1 MTAALFVLTL
11 GFAAPGAAHPHVWI
25 DLRSTVVLD
34 DNGRVTAIE
43 EHWTFDEFYT
53 VFATEGMDRLE
64 ITPQE
69 ALKEIAR
76 TNLKN
81 LREYDYFTDVRAGGS
96 NVDLGTVETFETGV
110 QEGRMWMRFAVP
122 LATPVDPSAERL
134 SFSVYDPTYYIEI
147 LHLKGDVVSFR
158 GSQADGCS
166 GLIVAPKP
174 TAIII
179 TARSL
184 APLRAIPCHSVSE
197 ITSSARNVSPKI
209 SAILPLWIFSSLIP
223 AAFCQALENSTP
235 YQIAPTRKNASAPSN
250 TANQLISAISHPP
263 HVSRCAGS

>member
-1 MTAALFVLTL
+1 MLTGNRCVTAALFVLTL

-96 NVDLGTVETFETGV
+96 KVDLGTVETFETGV

-174 TAIII
+174 TTEAVM
-179 TARSL
+179 L
-184 APLRAIPCHSVSE
+184 AQSMDRGAAPDVTLG
-197 ITSSARNVSPKI
+197 KI
-209 SAILPLWIFSSLIP
+209 FA
-223 AAFCQALENSTP
+223 E
-235 YQIAPTRKNASAPSN
+235 RVK
-250 TANQLISAISHPP
+250 
-263 HVSRCAGS
+263 VRCR